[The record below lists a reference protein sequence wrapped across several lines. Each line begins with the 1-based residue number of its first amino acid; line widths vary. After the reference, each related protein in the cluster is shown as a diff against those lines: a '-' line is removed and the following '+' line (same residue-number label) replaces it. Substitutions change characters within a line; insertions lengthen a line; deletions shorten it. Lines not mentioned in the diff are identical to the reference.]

1 MAYAVAYMRSILGSI
16 LPLVMLYI
24 FSLSVSFLGP
34 SPPHPPHP
42 AAYLMLMTLSS
53 VPREVF
59 ATLLFSSI
67 VNIFL
72 CFPAF
77 PYQETA

>member
-34 SPPHPPHP
+34 SPPPPP
-42 AAYLMLMTLSS
+42 PPRRLFDADDSFLGTSRGFCDTL
-53 VPREVF
+53 
-59 ATLLFSSI
+59 
-67 VNIFL
+67 IF
-72 CFPAF
+72 
-77 PYQETA
+77 

>member
-1 MAYAVAYMRSILGSI
+1 MKGA
-16 LPLVMLYI
+16 
-24 FSLSVSFLGP
+24 LSYYLLFATP
-34 SPPHPPHP
+34 P
-42 AAYLMLMTLSS
+42 AAYFMLMTLSS

-67 VNIFL
+67 VNILL

-77 PYQETA
+77 PYKETA